1 MNTRHE
7 HLWVGIDVG
16 KGHHWAVAINS
27 AGEAVFSRK
36 IPNDETEIL
45 KLIAAACEAADQV
58 KWPLTCG
65 GRPRRCCWF
74 CLPHTASTSPTSRA
88 GA

>member
-1 MNTRHE
+1 MNTRNE

-45 KLIAAACEAADQV
+45 KLIATACEALRAR
-58 KWPLTCG
+58 PAHHLRPG
-65 GRPRRCCWF
+65 PEREPGR
-74 CLPHTASTSPTSRA
+74 
-88 GA
+88 